1 MRTLL
6 STARDG
12 ANARKLAP
20 LPLVAALA
28 FAAVM
33 SPTIAEA
40 KSVKWSCVALDANT
54 PWVYTCT
61 ASSGRP

>member
-6 STARDG
+6 STDRDG
-12 ANARKLAP
+12 ANVTKLAL
-20 LPLVAALA
+20 LPVVAALA
-28 FAAVM
+28 FAAIM

-40 KSVKWSCVALDANT
+40 KSVKWSCIALDPNT